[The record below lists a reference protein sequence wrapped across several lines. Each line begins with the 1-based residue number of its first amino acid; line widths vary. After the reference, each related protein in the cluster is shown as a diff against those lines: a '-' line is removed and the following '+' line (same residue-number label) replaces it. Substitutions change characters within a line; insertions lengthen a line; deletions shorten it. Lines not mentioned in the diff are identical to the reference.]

1 MIMFK
6 NDTLHKALNKE
17 QKFARQFIIA
27 AVLLVLVNANVIIF
41 VMSNIGSLPIAYWIQ
56 LAFVPLLLIFMIF
69 YYFRIHKKNIKK
81 IHEDF
86 EREMLKKDDN

>member
-1 MIMFK
+1 MFK
-6 NDTLHKALNKE
+6 NDKLHRALNKE
-17 QKFARQFIIA
+17 NKFARQFIIA
-27 AVLLVLVNANVIIF
+27 AILLVLVNANVLIF
-41 VMSNIGSLPIAYWIQ
+41 IMSKIDALPTAYWVQ
-56 LAFVPLLLIFMIF
+56 LGFIPLLIIFMIF